1 MTDTMNEIF
10 LVNCMDNF
18 RKIIP
23 YDLQISLKHTL
34 SEARIKKLEHEI
46 VELKAVNEKQ
56 YSRILHLEER
66 LNLLEERMCQ
76 REESIRISEDE
87 FEEISLT

>member
-1 MTDTMNEIF
+1 
-10 LVNCMDNF
+10 MDNF

-46 VELKAVNEKQ
+46 VELKAVNEK
-56 YSRILHLEER
+56 YVSRLLHLEER
-66 LNLLEERMCQ
+66 LRRLEENSLRL
-76 REESIRISEDE
+76 SGDTDE
-87 FEEISLT
+87 FEEVSLTF